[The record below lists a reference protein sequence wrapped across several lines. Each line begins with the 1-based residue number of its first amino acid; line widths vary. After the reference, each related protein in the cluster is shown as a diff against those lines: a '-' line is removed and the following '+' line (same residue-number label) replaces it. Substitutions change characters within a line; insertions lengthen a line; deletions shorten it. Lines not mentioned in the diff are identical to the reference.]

1 MHKEIPSTPPP
12 LVCRSGAIDFQKRS
26 YLMGII
32 NVTPDSFSD
41 GGNYYAAPQ
50 AVAHGLAL
58 AEQGADILDIGGES
72 SRPGAAPVSAA
83 EEIARVVPVIKEL
96 AAQVTIPISIDT
108 TKAEVARQ
116 ALDAGAELVNDI
128 SALRFDPAM
137 AGVVAACKVPVILM
151 HMLGTPQ
158 TMQHAI
164 RYDSLIADI
173 GAFLRERI
181 AFAVHAGIER
191 DKIIIDPGLGFGKS
205 VSKDN
210 FTIISR
216 LGACASLGRPI
227 LVGPSRKACIGKLL
241 NAGAAGRDEGTA
253 AAVAIAVYNGAHLVR
268 VHNVG
273 MMKMVVQV
281 ADAIKRAG

>member
-1 MHKEIPSTPPP
+1 MHKAPDFLPPP
-12 LVCRSGAIDFQKRS
+12 LVCRTKVFDFRERS

-41 GGNYYAAPQ
+41 GGKYCEARQ

-96 AAQVTIPISIDT
+96 APRVTIPISIDT

-116 ALDAGAELVNDI
+116 ALEAGAEIVNDI

-137 AGVVAACKVPVILM
+137 AGVVADYKAPVILM

-158 TMQHAI
+158 TMQQDI
-164 RYDSLIADI
+164 RYDCLIQDI
-173 GAFLRERI
+173 GTFFMERI
-181 AFAVHAGIER
+181 GFAVAAGIER
-191 DKIIIDPGLGFGKS
+191 DKIILDPGIGFGKS
-205 VSKDN
+205 VDKDN
-210 FTIISR
+210 FTILSR
-216 LGACASLGRPI
+216 LEAFASLGRPL
-227 LVGPSRKACIGKLL
+227 LVGPSRKACIGSLL
-241 NAGAAGRDEGTA
+241 NAGPAGRDEGTA

-268 VHNVG
+268 VHNVA
-273 MMKMVVQV
+273 MMKMVVRV
-281 ADAIKRAG
+281 ADAVKRA